1 MKEHI
6 SVCSVSQSFYP
17 YIGGLARYVDALG
30 RKFVSYG
37 HEFRVVHFKTSETPV
52 IDFSNGLEITRVN
65 IPKLGEETLSKYMQF
80 KELILQ
86 LTHGEIPSEVVG
98 YEEYEEV
105 NRKMAKDIADSY
117 SYKNFDILHVHDFQ
131 TLLLGKILKTEYNL
145 KIPMIFTW
153 HVPFIAQIPE
163 FWRKFFIENMKYYDR
178 IIFSIPQYTEDAI
191 ICGLERERIVT
202 LPPFLDISG
211 YPPKESNKART
222 KYNISTDDFLIACV
236 SRMDPRKGQELL
248 IEAMDQ
254 IVNKNG
260 RKNVKCLFVGNGSF
274 SKKMLNNSRQS
285 RVDMLKEMVDSRA
298 LTRHIFF
305 TGRVD
310 DTDLYSIYHD
320 CDVAIQPSIHEG
332 FGLTITEAMILGK
345 PVIGSNVGGI
355 PIQIEEGYN
364 GYLFEKGNYQELAQK
379 ILLLMDHSAQ
389 RTKLGLNGIETVKSK
404 FSSEVGYQK
413 YLKIYQDVLTK
424 LQPDHP

>member
-1 MKEHI
+1 
-6 SVCSVSQSFYP
+6 
-17 YIGGLARYVDALG
+17 
-30 RKFVSYG
+30 
-37 HEFRVVHFKTSETPV
+37 
-52 IDFSNGLEITRVN
+52 
-65 IPKLGEETLSKYMQF
+65 
-80 KELILQ
+80 
-86 LTHGEIPSEVVG
+86 
-98 YEEYEEV
+98 
-105 NRKMAKDIADSY
+105 
-117 SYKNFDILHVHDFQ
+117 
-131 TLLLGKILKTEYNL
+131 
-145 KIPMIFTW
+145 
-153 HVPFIAQIPE
+153 
-163 FWRKFFIENMKYYDR
+163 
-178 IIFSIPQYTEDAI
+178 
-191 ICGLERERIVT
+191 
-202 LPPFLDISG
+202 
-211 YPPKESNKART
+211 
-222 KYNISTDDFLIACV
+222 
-236 SRMDPRKGQELL
+236 MDPRKGQELL

-298 LTRHIFF
+298 LTEHIFF

-320 CDVAIQPSIHEG
+320 CDVAFQPSIHEG

-379 ILLLMDHSAQ
+379 ILLLMDDSAQ